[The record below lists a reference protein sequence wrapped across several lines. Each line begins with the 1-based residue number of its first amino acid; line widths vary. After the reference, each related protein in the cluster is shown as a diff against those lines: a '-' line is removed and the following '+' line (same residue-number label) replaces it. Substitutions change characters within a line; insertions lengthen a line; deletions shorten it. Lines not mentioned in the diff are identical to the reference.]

1 MTGAQH
7 AMNSATGHQG
17 GRLPDLIEVVEMP
30 YMEDRPSLS
39 VSPELQ
45 SVSKKGCGVGI
56 TAHEA
61 IDLDMEVMDDDGD
74 EELAPYK
81 SLAEENTVAEEGLIT
96 VMKSLPA
103 PSEEPRN
110 ESRGRRGSVSHMN
123 RASRRLEPVL
133 HVKEVVGMGES
144 SKNNVGVE
152 DSMREVAA
160 PGNVVRLNQRSQV
173 ISIRWFK

>member
-81 SLAEENTVAEEGLIT
+81 SLAGSEGRATTIPSFKDKLIGVNGGLGDVQYISELDVEVREEDV
-96 VMKSLPA
+96 
-103 PSEEPRN
+103 R
-110 ESRGRRGSVSHMN
+110 
-123 RASRRLEPVL
+123 
-133 HVKEVVGMGES
+133 VGGCY
-144 SKNNVGVE
+144 
-152 DSMREVAA
+152 
-160 PGNVVRLNQRSQV
+160 
-173 ISIRWFK
+173 